1 MKDYPGERVDL
12 RSDTVTQPTPPMRE
26 AMVAA
31 VVGDDVLG
39 DDPTV
44 IELQNRIAEMLG
56 KEAALFVPSG
66 TMSNAVAIKS
76 QTKPGDEIV
85 THRKSHI
92 YMYEAGGYAVLAGC
106 SISLVEGEMGQ
117 MSPEDVQRA
126 IRKVAGSDS
135 HYPECTLI
143 CVENT
148 ANVGGG
154 SIYDQETL
162 DAICEVAHKNDC
174 RAHMDGA
181 RMFNA
186 VVASGTNPAR
196 MVRDFDTISIC
207 LSKGLGAPIGSV
219 LVGDAATIAEA
230 HRWRKMF
237 GGGMRQSGILAAA
250 GLYALENN
258 IDRLGEDHARARRLA
273 EALDAM
279 EAYSIDLGAV
289 QSNMVYINCK
299 KDGAKNLV
307 NSLAEQG
314 VDVLDLEQGVDY
326 GDISTVRAVVHL
338 HITDEDVDR
347 VIAAF
352 DAAQ

>member
-1 MKDYPGERVDL
+1 
-12 RSDTVTQPTPPMRE
+12 
-26 AMVAA
+26 
-31 VVGDDVLG
+31 
-39 DDPTV
+39 
-44 IELQNRIAEMLG
+44 
-56 KEAALFVPSG
+56 
-66 TMSNAVAIKS
+66 
-76 QTKPGDEIV
+76 
-85 THRKSHI
+85 
-92 YMYEAGGYAVLAGC
+92 MYEAGGYAVLAGC
-106 SISLVEGEMGQ
+106 SISLVEGYRGL
-117 MSPEDVQRA
+117 MSPNDVQRA

-154 SIYDQETL
+154 SIYDQDTL
-162 DAICEVAHKNDC
+162 DAICEVAHSNDC
-174 RAHMDGA
+174 RVHLDGA
-181 RMFNA
+181 RLFNA
-186 VVASGTNPAR
+186 VVSSGVNAAR

-207 LSKGLGAPIGSV
+207 LSKGLGAPVGSV
-219 LVGDAATIAEA
+219 LVGDTATIAEA

-237 GGGMRQSGILAAA
+237 GGGMRQSGMLAAA

-258 IDRLGEDHARARRLA
+258 IDRLAEDHARARRLA
-273 EALDAM
+273 EAVDAM

-299 KDGAKNLV
+299 KDGAKPLV

-338 HITDEDVDR
+338 HVTDEDIDR
-347 VIAAF
+347 AIAAF

>member
-1 MKDYPGERVDL
+1 MKDYPSERVDL

-26 AMVAA
+26 AMAAA

-106 SISLVEGEMGQ
+106 SISLVEGERGQ

-154 SIYDQETL
+154 SIYDQKTL

-186 VVASGTNPAR
+186 IVASGTDPAR

-219 LVGDAATIAEA
+219 LVGDAATITEA

-299 KDGAKNLV
+299 NDGAKTLV
-307 NSLAEQG
+307 NNLAERG
-314 VDVLDLEQGVDY
+314 IDVLDLEQGVDY

-338 HITDEDVDR
+338 HITDEDIDR
-347 VIAAF
+347 VITAF

>member
-1 MKDYPGERVDL
+1 
-12 RSDTVTQPTPPMRE
+12 MRE
-26 AMVAA
+26 AMAAA

-106 SISLVEGEMGQ
+106 SISLVEGERGQ

-154 SIYDQETL
+154 SIYDQDTL

-186 VVASGTNPAR
+186 IVASGTNPAR

-299 KDGAKNLV
+299 KDGAKTLV
-307 NSLAEQG
+307 NSLAERG

-338 HITDEDVDR
+338 HITDEDIDR

>member
-1 MKDYPGERVDL
+1 MKDYPSERVDL
-12 RSDTVTQPTPPMRE
+12 RSDTVTQPTPSMRE
-26 AMVAA
+26 AMAVA

-44 IELQNRIAEMLG
+44 IELQNSIAEMLG

-66 TMSNAVAIKS
+66 TMSNGVAIKS

-258 IDRLGEDHARARRLA
+258 IDRLEEDHARARRLA

-299 KDGAKNLV
+299 KDGAKTLV
-307 NSLAEQG
+307 NSLAEMG

-338 HITDEDVDR
+338 HITDEDIDR

>member
-12 RSDTVTQPTPPMRE
+12 RSDTVTPPTPPMRE
-26 AMVAA
+26 AMAAA

-230 HRWRKMF
+230 HRWRKMV

>member
-26 AMVAA
+26 AMAAA

-143 CVENT
+143 CVEYT

-258 IDRLGEDHARARRLA
+258 IDRLEEDHARARRLA

>member
-1 MKDYPGERVDL
+1 MRDYPSDRVDL
-12 RSDTVTQPTPPMRE
+12 RSDTVTQPTQDMRK
-26 AMVAA
+26 AMATA
-31 VVGDDVLG
+31 TVGDDVLG

-44 IELQNRIAEMLG
+44 IELQNRVAQMLG
-56 KEAALFVPSG
+56 KDAALFVPSG
-66 TMSNAVAIKS
+66 TMSNAVAIKT
-76 QTKPGDEIV
+76 QTRPGDEIV

-106 SISLVEGEMGQ
+106 SISLVDGEMGQ
-117 MSPEDVQRA
+117 MSPENVQKA

-154 SIYDQETL
+154 SVYDQETL

-174 RAHMDGA
+174 RAHLDGA

-186 VVASGTNPAR
+186 VVTSGTDPAR

-207 LSKGLGAPIGSV
+207 LSKGLGAPVGSV
-219 LVGDAATIAEA
+219 LVGDESTISEA

-237 GGGMRQSGILAAA
+237 GGGMRQAGVLAAA

-258 IDRLGEDHARARRLA
+258 IDRLVDDHARARRLA
-273 EALDAM
+273 EAVNAM
-279 EAYSIDLGAV
+279 DAYSVDIEAV
-289 QSNMVYINCK
+289 QSNMVYVDCSEG
-299 KDGAKNLV
+299 GAKALVQNLA
-307 NSLAEQG
+307 SMG
-314 VDVLDLEQGVDY
+314 VDVLDLED
-326 GDISTVRAVVHL
+326 STIRAVVHL
-338 HITDEDVDR
+338 HITDEGIDR
-347 VIAAF
+347 AIAAF
-352 DAAQ
+352 ETAQ

>member
-1 MKDYPGERVDL
+1 MKDYPGKRVDL

-26 AMVAA
+26 AMAAA

>member
-1 MKDYPGERVDL
+1 MKDYPSERVDL

-26 AMVAA
+26 AMAAA

-106 SISLVEGEMGQ
+106 SISLVEGERGQ

-154 SIYDQETL
+154 SIYDQKTL

-186 VVASGTNPAR
+186 IVASGTDPAR

-219 LVGDAATIAEA
+219 LVGDAATITEA

-299 KDGAKNLV
+299 KDGAKTLV
-307 NSLAEQG
+307 NNLAEQG
-314 VDVLDLEQGVDY
+314 IDVLDLEQGVDY

-338 HITDEDVDR
+338 HITDEDIDR
-347 VIAAF
+347 VITAF

>member
-26 AMVAA
+26 AMAAA

-154 SIYDQETL
+154 SIYDQKTL

-186 VVASGTNPAR
+186 IVASGTDPAR

-207 LSKGLGAPIGSV
+207 LSKGLGAPIGSI
-219 LVGDAATIAEA
+219 LVGDAATITEA

-299 KDGAKNLV
+299 NDGAKTLV
-307 NSLAEQG
+307 NNLAERG
-314 VDVLDLEQGVDY
+314 IDVLDLEQGVDY

-338 HITDEDVDR
+338 HITDEDIDR
-347 VIAAF
+347 VITAF

>member
-1 MKDYPGERVDL
+1 MKDYPSERVDL

-26 AMVAA
+26 AMAAA

-106 SISLVEGEMGQ
+106 SISLVEGERGQ

-154 SIYDQETL
+154 SIYDQKTL

-186 VVASGTNPAR
+186 IVASGTDPAR

-219 LVGDAATIAEA
+219 LVGDAATITEA

-279 EAYSIDLGAV
+279 EPYSIDLGAV

-299 KDGAKNLV
+299 KDGAKTLV
-307 NSLAEQG
+307 NNLAEQG
-314 VDVLDLEQGVDY
+314 IDVLDLEQGGDY

-338 HITDEDVDR
+338 HITDEDIDR
-347 VIAAF
+347 VITAF

>member
-1 MKDYPGERVDL
+1 MKDYPSERVDL
-12 RSDTVTQPTPPMRE
+12 RSDTVTQPTPSMRE
-26 AMVAA
+26 AMAVA

-44 IELQNRIAEMLG
+44 IELQNSIAEMLG

-106 SISLVEGEMGQ
+106 SISLVEGERGQ

-154 SIYDQETL
+154 SIYNQETL

>member
-1 MKDYPGERVDL
+1 MKDYPSERVDL
-12 RSDTVTQPTPPMRE
+12 RSDTVTQPTPSMRE
-26 AMVAA
+26 AMAVA

-44 IELQNRIAEMLG
+44 IELQNSIAEMLG

-106 SISLVEGEMGQ
+106 SISLVEGERGQ

-186 VVASGTNPAR
+186 VVASGTDPAR

-230 HRWRKMF
+230 HRWRRMF

-258 IDRLGEDHARARRLA
+258 IDRLEEDHARARRLA

-299 KDGAKNLV
+299 KDGAKTLV
-307 NSLAEQG
+307 NSLAEMG

-338 HITDEDVDR
+338 HITDEDIDR

>member
-1 MKDYPGERVDL
+1 MKDYPSERVDL

-26 AMVAA
+26 AMAAA

-106 SISLVEGEMGQ
+106 SISLVEGERGQ
-117 MSPEDVQRA
+117 MSPENVQRA

-154 SIYDQETL
+154 SIYDQKTL

-186 VVASGTNPAR
+186 IVASGTDPAR

-219 LVGDAATIAEA
+219 LVGDAATITEA

-299 KDGAKNLV
+299 KDGAKTLV
-307 NSLAEQG
+307 NNLAAQG
-314 VDVLDLEQGVDY
+314 IDVLDLEQGVDY

-338 HITDEDVDR
+338 HITDEDIDR
-347 VIAAF
+347 VITAF

>member
-26 AMVAA
+26 AMAAA

-44 IELQNRIAEMLG
+44 IALQNRIAELLG

>member
-1 MKDYPGERVDL
+1 MKDYPSERVDL

-26 AMVAA
+26 AMAAA

-106 SISLVEGEMGQ
+106 SISLVEGERGQ

-186 VVASGTNPAR
+186 IVASGTDPAR

-219 LVGDAATIAEA
+219 LVGDAATITEA

-299 KDGAKNLV
+299 KDGAKTLV
-307 NSLAEQG
+307 NNLAERG
-314 VDVLDLEQGVDY
+314 IDVLDLEQGVDY

-338 HITDEDVDR
+338 HITDEDIDR
-347 VIAAF
+347 VITAF

>member
-1 MKDYPGERVDL
+1 VKDYPSERVDL

-26 AMVAA
+26 AMAAA

-106 SISLVEGEMGQ
+106 SISLVEGERGQ

-154 SIYDQETL
+154 SIYDQKTL

-186 VVASGTNPAR
+186 IVASGTDPAR

-219 LVGDAATIAEA
+219 LVGDAATITEA

-299 KDGAKNLV
+299 NDGAKTLV
-307 NSLAEQG
+307 NNLAERG
-314 VDVLDLEQGVDY
+314 IDVLDLEQGVDY

-338 HITDEDVDR
+338 HITDEDIDR
-347 VIAAF
+347 VITAF

>member
-26 AMVAA
+26 AMAAA

-135 HYPECTLI
+135 HYPESTPI

>member
-1 MKDYPGERVDL
+1 MKDYPSERVDL

-26 AMVAA
+26 AMAAA

-106 SISLVEGEMGQ
+106 SISLVEGERGQ

>member
-1 MKDYPGERVDL
+1 VKNYPSDRVDL

-26 AMVAA
+26 AMAAA

-85 THRKSHI
+85 THCKSHI

-106 SISLVEGEMGQ
+106 SISLVEGERGQ
-117 MSPEDVQRA
+117 MSPENVQRA

-162 DAICEVAHKNDC
+162 DAICEVAHRNDC

-186 VVASGTNPAR
+186 VVASGTDPAR

-279 EAYSIDLGAV
+279 EEYSIDLGAV
-289 QSNMVYINCK
+289 QSNMVFINCK
-299 KDGAKNLV
+299 KDGAKTLV
-307 NSLAEQG
+307 NSLAERG
-314 VDVLDLEQGVDY
+314 VDVLDLEHGVDY
-326 GDISTVRAVVHL
+326 GDISTLRAVVHL
-338 HITDEDVDR
+338 HITDEDIDR

>member
-1 MKDYPGERVDL
+1 MRDYPSDRVDL
-12 RSDTVTQPTPPMRE
+12 RSDTVTQPTPGMRAAMAE
-26 AMVAA
+26 AI
-31 VVGDDVLG
+31 VGDDVLG

-44 IELQNRIAEMLG
+44 LELQYRLSEMLG

-66 TMSNAVAIKS
+66 TMSNAVAIKT
-76 QTKPGDEIV
+76 QTRPGDEIV

-106 SISLVEGEMGQ
+106 SISLVEGDRGL
-117 MSPEDVQRA
+117 MSPGDVQRA

-148 ANVGGG
+148 ANLGGG

-162 DAICEVAHKNDC
+162 DAICEVAHTNEC
-174 RAHMDGA
+174 RAHLDGA

-186 VVASGTNPAR
+186 VVSSGTDPDR

-207 LSKGLGAPIGSV
+207 LSKGLGAPVGSV
-219 LVGDAATIAEA
+219 LVGDRATIAEA

-237 GGGMRQSGILAAA
+237 GGGMRQAGMLAAG

-258 IDRLGEDHARARRLA
+258 IGRLTEDHARAGRLA
-273 EALDAM
+273 EAVDEMA
-279 EAYSIDLGAV
+279 AYSVDLGAV
-289 QSNMVYINCK
+289 QSNMVYVDCAEG
-299 KDGAKNLV
+299 GANDLV
-307 NSLAEQG
+307 DSLAGQG
-314 VDVLDLEQGVDY
+314 IDVLDLSD
-326 GDISTVRAVVHL
+326 STVRAVIHL
-338 HITDEDVDR
+338 HITEEDIDR
-347 VIAAF
+347 AIDAF
-352 DAAQ
+352 AKSQ

>member
-26 AMVAA
+26 AMAAA

-186 VVASGTNPAR
+186 VVASGTDPAR

-258 IDRLGEDHARARRLA
+258 IDRLEEDHARARRLA
-273 EALDAM
+273 EALDVM

-299 KDGAKNLV
+299 KDGAKTLV
-307 NSLAEQG
+307 NSLAEMG

-338 HITDEDVDR
+338 HITDEDIDR

>member
-1 MKDYPGERVDL
+1 VKDYPSERVDL
-12 RSDTVTQPTPPMRE
+12 RSDTVTQPTPSMRE
-26 AMVAA
+26 AMAVA

-44 IELQNRIAEMLG
+44 IELQNSIAEMLG

-106 SISLVEGEMGQ
+106 SISLVEGERGQ

-186 VVASGTNPAR
+186 VVASGTDPAR

-258 IDRLGEDHARARRLA
+258 IDRLEEDHARARRLA

-299 KDGAKNLV
+299 KDGAKTLV
-307 NSLAEQG
+307 NSLAEMG

-338 HITDEDVDR
+338 HITDEDIDR

>member
-1 MKDYPGERVDL
+1 MKDYPSERVDL

-26 AMVAA
+26 AMAAA

-106 SISLVEGEMGQ
+106 SISLVEGERGQ

-162 DAICEVAHKNDC
+162 DAICEVAHRNDC

-186 VVASGTNPAR
+186 VVASGTDPAR

-219 LVGDAATIAEA
+219 LVGDAATITEA

-299 KDGAKNLV
+299 NDGAKTLV
-307 NSLAEQG
+307 NNLAERG
-314 VDVLDLEQGVDY
+314 IDVLDLEQGVDY

-338 HITDEDVDR
+338 HITDEDIDR
-347 VIAAF
+347 VITAF

>member
-1 MKDYPGERVDL
+1 MRDYPGDRVDL
-12 RSDTVTQPTPPMRE
+12 RSDTVTQPTQTMRDVMATAE
-26 AMVAA
+26 
-31 VVGDDVLG
+31 VGDDVLG
-39 DDPTV
+39 DDPTI
-44 IELQNRIAEMLG
+44 IELQNRVAQMLG

-66 TMSNAVAIKS
+66 TMSNAVAIKT

-92 YMYEAGGYAVLAGC
+92 YRYEAGGYAVLAGC

-117 MSPEDVQRA
+117 MSPNDVQKA

-154 SIYDQETL
+154 SVYDQETL
-162 DAICEVAHKNDC
+162 DAICEVAHSNDC
-174 RAHMDGA
+174 RAHLDGA

-186 VVASGTNPAR
+186 VVASGTDPAR

-207 LSKGLGAPIGSV
+207 LSKGLGAPVGSV
-219 LVGDAATIAEA
+219 LVGDAATISEA

-237 GGGMRQSGILAAA
+237 GGGMRQAGMLAAA

-258 IDRLGEDHARARRLA
+258 IGRLTEDHDRARRLA
-273 EALDAM
+273 EAVDDM
-279 EAYSIDLGAV
+279 DAYSVDLDAV
-289 QSNMVYINCK
+289 QSNMVYVDCRE
-299 KDGAKNLV
+299 DGAKALV
-307 NSLAEQG
+307 KELAKMG
-314 VDVLDLEQGVDY
+314 VDVLDLED
-326 GDISTVRAVVHL
+326 STIRAVVHL
-338 HITDEDVDR
+338 HITDEDIDR
-347 VIAAF
+347 AIAAF
-352 DAAQ
+352 EAAQ

>member
-1 MKDYPGERVDL
+1 
-12 RSDTVTQPTPPMRE
+12 MRE
-26 AMVAA
+26 AMAAA

-106 SISLVEGEMGQ
+106 SISLVEGERGQ

-154 SIYDQETL
+154 SIYDQKTL

-186 VVASGTNPAR
+186 IVASGTDPAR

-207 LSKGLGAPIGSV
+207 LSKGLGAPIGSI
-219 LVGDAATIAEA
+219 LVGDAATITEA

-299 KDGAKNLV
+299 NDGAKTLV
-307 NSLAEQG
+307 NNLAERG
-314 VDVLDLEQGVDY
+314 IDVLDLEQGVDY

-338 HITDEDVDR
+338 HITDEDIDR
-347 VIAAF
+347 VITAF

>member
-1 MKDYPGERVDL
+1 VKDYPGERVDL

-26 AMVAA
+26 AMAAA

-289 QSNMVYINCK
+289 QSNMEYINCK

>member
-1 MKDYPGERVDL
+1 
-12 RSDTVTQPTPPMRE
+12 MRE
-26 AMVAA
+26 AMAAA

-106 SISLVEGEMGQ
+106 SISLVEGERGQ

-154 SIYDQETL
+154 SIYDQKTL

-186 VVASGTNPAR
+186 IVASGTDPAR

-219 LVGDAATIAEA
+219 LVGDAATITEA

-299 KDGAKNLV
+299 KDGAKTLV
-307 NSLAEQG
+307 NTLAERG
-314 VDVLDLEQGVDY
+314 IDVLDLEQGVDY

-338 HITDEDVDR
+338 HITDEDIDR
-347 VIAAF
+347 VITAF

>member
-1 MKDYPGERVDL
+1 MKDYPSERVDL
-12 RSDTVTQPTPPMRE
+12 RSDTVTQPTPSMRE
-26 AMVAA
+26 AMAVA

-44 IELQNRIAEMLG
+44 LELQNSIAEMLG

-92 YMYEAGGYAVLAGC
+92 YMYEAGGYAALAGC
-106 SISLVEGEMGQ
+106 SISLVEGERGQ

-338 HITDEDVDR
+338 HITDEDIDR

>member
-1 MKDYPGERVDL
+1 MKDYPSERVDL

-26 AMVAA
+26 AMAAA

-106 SISLVEGEMGQ
+106 SISLVEGERGQ

-186 VVASGTNPAR
+186 VVASGTDPAR

>member
-1 MKDYPGERVDL
+1 VKDYPSERVDL

-26 AMVAA
+26 AMAAA

-106 SISLVEGEMGQ
+106 SISLVEGERGQ

-154 SIYDQETL
+154 SIYDQKTL

-186 VVASGTNPAR
+186 IVASGTDPAR

-258 IDRLGEDHARARRLA
+258 IDRLGEDHTRARHLA
-273 EALDAM
+273 EAVDAM

-299 KDGAKNLV
+299 KDGAKTLV

-338 HITDEDVDR
+338 HITDEDIDR

>member
-26 AMVAA
+26 AMAAA

-314 VDVLDLEQGVDY
+314 VDVLDLEQGADY